1 MICGDCCVL
10 TEGGVE
16 PHAICTRCD
25 RKKGRSLAGAW
36 RGLLLAGLLLLL
48 ALAAFAALSLVALR

>member
-16 PHAICTRCD
+16 THAICTRCD

-36 RGLLLAGLLLLL
+36 RGLLLGAALLLL
-48 ALAAFAALSLVALR
+48 ALAGFAALSLGLFR